1 MAYVVYVKII
11 GSQRWDVFLRPSVYI
26 LNAVRCPYVRNG
38 ARGQLSRRWRH
49 NENDVIRRT
58 EAASAVGV
66 RRHNGND
73 VIMTIAG
80 LWRYGD
86 WRHVATGCNALVD
99 NNKQADSWLD
109 IYKLRL
115 SSPVS
120 SVGWFGFTDAIKF
133 KSSANR
139 SQSADHTSAIIVQ
152 LSYPFLHCVHEKAPP
167 PSMFKNLQN

>member
-1 MAYVVYVKII
+1 M
-11 GSQRWDVFLRPSVYI
+11 SVT
-26 LNAVRCPYVRNG
+26 VRVANSV
-38 ARGQLSRRWRH
+38 A
-49 NENDVIRRT
+49 NDVIMRT

-66 RRHNGND
+66 RRHDGND
-73 VIMTIAG
+73 VIMIIAG

-120 SVGWFGFTDAIKF
+120 SVG
-133 KSSANR
+133 
-139 SQSADHTSAIIVQ
+139 
-152 LSYPFLHCVHEKAPP
+152 
-167 PSMFKNLQN
+167 